1 MVDTLSTDIALL
13 LFIIGIIALIV
24 EVATPGF
31 GAAVAAAAFLIMG
44 LLGMIFPYF
53 YNSPISVVVV
63 FVVCLAAMAASVYM
77 YRTLGA
83 PQPTATTITESLVG
97 KEGVVEIEVKPRSI
111 KGKVKIDNQIWSAT
125 ADHPIPVE
133 TIVKVIGWEGE
144 ELGTS
149 ASTKPK
155 KRKGHPNLLGM
166 PMTKLLLT
174 AIASLRSRLQGL
186 CCPVPRQMSP
196 GHLHKGP

>member
-1 MVDTLSTDIALL
+1 M
-13 LFIIGIIALIV
+13 LFPLDNDRPHSLGLTAADMMSGILDFSGNI
-24 EVATPGF
+24 
-31 GAAVAAAAFLIMG
+31 
-44 LLGMIFPYF
+44 
-53 YNSPISVVVV
+53 
-63 FVVCLAAMAASVYM
+63 
-77 YRTLGA
+77 
-83 PQPTATTITESLVG
+83 
-97 KEGVVEIEVKPRSI
+97 
-111 KGKVKIDNQIWSAT
+111 
-125 ADHPIPVE
+125 
-133 TIVKVIGWEGE
+133 KVIGWEGE

-174 AIASLRSRLQGL
+174 TIASLRSRLQGL